1 MIYGCPIWLFFQF
14 RNQKYVVHACEG
26 KEFKIICKQ
35 FICKDLSGFLVR
47 TLKQREHFVAGFIG
61 IQFFITVYSMELRIV
76 DFSREW
82 SKLEIFILKIS
93 CSQMKLPNLNNCSI
107 GKLSKSA
114 KIWLSKLIFHV
125 KNHPNPFDFFHGR
138 IWN

>member
-61 IQFFITVYSMELRIV
+61 IQFFITVYNMAIRVVEFLSGRGT
-76 DFSREW
+76 
-82 SKLEIFILKIS
+82 KLERFLIARLARRDPRNHFVF
-93 CSQMKLPNLNNCSI
+93 
-107 GKLSKSA
+107 SA
-114 KIWLSKLIFHV
+114 FFMFHLLIFSVFRHV
-125 KNHPNPFDFFHGR
+125 EVCISSSFSIR
-138 IWN
+138 QV